1 MLKVKKKLKKTPL
14 IWRFWLNRLATL
26 DYKPKKQRDKINVAI
41 SRLHQTGIAFIPFS
55 DLFENIDFEE
65 FRKAVSKEINLFEKD
80 GNTHNDE
87 LKSYFDFILGL
98 HPKFEKDS
106 IWNKVASHPNLQ
118 ALSDAYFRMKGT
130 KMRYYN
136 IWRHRPF
143 SNAPMGSQLWH
154 RDREDLKILK
164 VFICLE
170 DVEEQTGP
178 FYYAP
183 GTQLGGSVKNNPET
197 YKEADGTN
205 RTTDEMMEKVVPREK
220 WISAI
225 GKKGTVVLAD
235 THGYHKGGYVK
246 EGERLLFTCMYVSPA
261 CGRVYFK

>member
-1 MLKVKKKLKKTPL
+1 MKIKRIVRRSPF
-14 IWRFWLNRLATL
+14 IWRYWRNLKACLNYRSSYL
-26 DYKPKKQRDKINVAI
+26 DLIHKGTIDKLCRD
-41 SRLHQTGIAFIPFS
+41 GIAFISFS
-55 DLFENIDFEE
+55 ELFENVDFEAFRKAVTEEIQLFENIGKSTE
-65 FRKAVSKEINLFEKD
+65 
-80 GNTHNDE
+80 DE
-87 LKSYFDFILGL
+87 QKKYFDFILGL
-98 HPKFEKDS
+98 NPHFEAES

-143 SNAPMGSQLWH
+143 SDEPTGSQLWH

-183 GTQLGGSVKNNPET
+183 GTQLGGKVKKNPET
-197 YKEADGTN
+197 YKEPDGTH
-205 RTTDEMMEKVVPREK
+205 RTTDAMMEKVVPREK

-235 THGYHKGGYVK
+235 THGYHKGGFVK

-261 CGRVYFK
+261 CGRVYFQ